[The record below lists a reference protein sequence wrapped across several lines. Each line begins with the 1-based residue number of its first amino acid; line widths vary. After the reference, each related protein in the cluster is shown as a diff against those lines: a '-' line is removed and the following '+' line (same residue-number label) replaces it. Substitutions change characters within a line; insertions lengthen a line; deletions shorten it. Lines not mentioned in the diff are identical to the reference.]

1 VVNPF
6 ATSAIALLLVCG
18 CGLAHAATAEDPQR
32 RRFAS
37 LTFEN
42 DFFVGFDRHYTNGI
56 QLAFLTDIPQ
66 GLRDV
71 PPFAWSADPDF
82 VMAIGQR
89 IFTPQNTDLVPPD
102 PADRPYA
109 GWLYLMADFRVR
121 SGAVI
126 DHLTANVGLVGPS
139 ARGRQV
145 QNGIHGLLSQEPAH
159 GWDAQI
165 SDELTLML
173 GYERAWRAVLDGRL
187 GERRYDLS
195 PRVSATLGNVL
206 TYASAGAVL
215 RFGSELPDDLPASHI
230 SLGPPRDG
238 YRGASRFGWY
248 LWTGVDARA
257 VARNMFLEGHAARD
271 PGVERK
277 PFGFDLQAGATLV
290 WPSVRLG
297 FAVVQRSRE
306 FHGQDKPDRF
316 AQLSL
321 SVGF

>member
-1 VVNPF
+1 MNSF
-6 ATSAIALLLVCG
+6 ATSAVALLLVCG
-18 CGLAHAATAEDPQR
+18 FGLAHATTEEDPQR

-37 LTFEN
+37 LTLEN
-42 DFFVGFDRHYTNGI
+42 DFFVGFDRHYTNGV
-56 QLAFLTDIPQ
+56 QLAFLAGVPE
-66 GLRDV
+66 GLRDI
-71 PPFAWSADPDF
+71 PPFAWSAEPDF
-82 VMAIGQR
+82 VVAVGQR
-89 IFTPQNTDLVPPD
+89 IFTPEDKGRVHPD

-109 GWLYLMADFRVR
+109 GWAYLMADFRVR

-126 DHLTANVGLVGPS
+126 DHLTLNVGVVGPS
-139 ARGRQV
+139 AHGRQA
-145 QNGIHGLLSQEPAH
+145 QNALHSAIGEEPAR

-173 GYERAWRAVLDGRL
+173 AYERAWRGVLDGRL

-195 PRVSATLGNVL
+195 PRVSAALGNVL

-215 RFGSELPDDLPASHI
+215 RFGSELPDDLPATHI

-257 VARNMFLEGHAARD
+257 VAHNMFLEGHAAGD

-277 PFGFDLQAGATLV
+277 PYGFDLQAGATLV

-306 FHGQDKPDRF
+306 FQGQDKPDRF

-321 SVGF
+321 SFAH